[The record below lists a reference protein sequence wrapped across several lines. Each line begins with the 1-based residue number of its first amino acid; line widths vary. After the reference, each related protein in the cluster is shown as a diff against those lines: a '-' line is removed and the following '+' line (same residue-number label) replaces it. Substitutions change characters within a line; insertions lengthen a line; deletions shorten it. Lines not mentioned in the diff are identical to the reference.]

1 MAQYVGVHTA
11 RGLRDEAERCFRLA
25 ESATDKRLREEL
37 VAYGRELIDR
47 AERMEATETPAVR
60 AAHEHKEER

>member
-11 RGLRDEAERCFRLA
+11 QGLRDEAQRCFRLA
-25 ESATDKRLREEL
+25 EGATDKRLRQEL

-47 AERMEATETPAVR
+47 AERMDATGKTADR
-60 AAHEHKEER
+60 AAREDER